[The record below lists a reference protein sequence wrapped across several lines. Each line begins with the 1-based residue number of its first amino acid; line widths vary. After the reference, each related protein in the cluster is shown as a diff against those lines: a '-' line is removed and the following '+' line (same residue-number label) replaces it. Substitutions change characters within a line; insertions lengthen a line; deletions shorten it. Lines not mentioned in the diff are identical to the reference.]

1 MNGEPMMEV
10 SSLRS
15 GVITLLGPFPKR
27 VPLRPTVGATIDDG
41 AYGRARVTYMVEGGE
56 RVPAWLL
63 TPHGAVPTGGWPA
76 LLAVHQHA
84 GQYDLGKAEPAGLA
98 GDPMYH
104 YGQELCRRGYVVLCP
119 DLLCFEER
127 RYNTRNRSELGS
139 RPMTSPS
146 LR

>member
-1 MNGEPMMEV
+1 MHGEPIMEV

-15 GVITLLGPFPKR
+15 DVLTLLGAFPTR
-27 VPLRPTVGATIDDG
+27 VSLRPRVGATIDERG
-41 AYGRARVTYMVEGGE
+41 YARARVTYRVEAGE

-63 TPHGAVPTGGWPA
+63 MPHGAVPSGGWPA

-104 YGQELCRRGYVVLCP
+104 YGHELAQRGYVVLCP

-127 RYNTRNRSELGS
+127 RLATQARGAQEAAGR
-139 RPMTSPS
+139 
-146 LR
+146 